1 MNSGDRPRRV
11 VFCDF
16 DGTIT
21 PEDTFVRMAETF
33 APAAWE
39 RIRHDL
45 FSFRLPLRQAVE
57 QLMEA
62 IPSLHYADILDFVGR
77 YPMRPG
83 FVELLD
89 FLEAQHIPLVVVS
102 GGLRG
107 MVESVVGHLKPR
119 FAALIGGEVDFSR
132 DYLQVT
138 SPYASASELVA
149 KVRVLEQFQPEESV
163 AIGDSITD
171 VNLALRASLV
181 FAKQPLSNY
190 LDERGKSWLP
200 WTDFICVR
208 DELAR
213 RWG

>member
-1 MNSGDRPRRV
+1 MISGDRPRRA

-21 PEDTFVRMAETF
+21 PEDTFVRMAERF
-33 APAAWE
+33 APEVWQD
-39 RIRHDL
+39 IHSDL
-45 FSFRLPLRQAVE
+45 FHLRLPLRQAIE
-57 QLMEA
+57 QLMAA
-62 IPSLHYADILDFVGR
+62 IPVSHYADILAFVGT

-83 FVELLD
+83 FVELLG
-89 FLEAQHIPLVVVS
+89 FLEARQIPLVVVS

-107 MVESVVGHLKPR
+107 MVESVIGHLKPR
-119 FAALIGGEVDFSR
+119 LADLIGADVD
-132 DYLQVT
+132 T
-138 SPYASASELVA
+138 SGTTLKVVSEYSSEAELVA
-149 KVRVLEQFQPEESV
+149 KVRVLEQFQPDESV

-171 VNLALRASLV
+171 VNLALHASLV

-190 LDERGKSWLP
+190 LDERNKAWLP
-200 WTDFICVR
+200 WNDFFCIR